1 MLTFLVLMARL
12 SMTVGV
18 ALFHIYYVEYGEIV
32 KLCNSKNHSIAIIIE
47 LRMKIDQVIE
57 LKPH

>member
-1 MLTFLVLMARL
+1 MARL

-18 ALFHIYYVEYGEIV
+18 ALFHIYYVKYGEIV

>member
-1 MLTFLVLMARL
+1 MLLINVDE
-12 SMTVGV
+12 
-18 ALFHIYYVEYGEIV
+18 IYEYVEYGEIV

-47 LRMKIDQVIE
+47 LRMKKDQVIE